1 MPLAKEAGLSQQT
14 ASTQISHASRHI
26 CYRFDLDAHT
36 TDELAALILRMAH
49 QRSSAQARLYQ
60 VALTKRH
67 ELNDVI
73 PAKAGIQRLLVV
85 HNESHWV
92 PAFAGT
98 TLVVIFLD

>member
-1 MPLAKEAGLSQQT
+1 
-14 ASTQISHASRHI
+14 
-26 CYRFDLDAHT
+26 
-36 TDELAALILRMAH
+36 MAH

-73 PAKAGIQRLLVV
+73 PAKAGIQRRLVV

-98 TLVVIFLD
+98 TLVVILLGSLRQKKSPPKRGFFNNW